1 MIEGDEE
8 EAKQLAE
15 EIKHVNASAEIE
27 DESDNDEN
35 EPDIDNVSIFFFCEQ
50 SLFLVFSL
58 YRKTQKV
65 VTTVNNQNHQFWIKS
80 VISCSKFIR

>member
-35 EPDIDNVSIFFFCEQ
+35 EPDIDNVSIFFFCE
-50 SLFLVFSL
+50 
-58 YRKTQKV
+58 
-65 VTTVNNQNHQFWIKS
+65 
-80 VISCSKFIR
+80 